1 MLNGDGGAV
10 VGADLAQVKANNLIS
25 EYVNSSFMSANE
37 RFNSAM
43 VFESML
49 DEQGIRLKR
58 EEQKID
64 KIIGEQ
70 NIIEMEQQ

>member
-1 MLNGDGGAV
+1 LESKLNGDG
-10 VGADLAQVKANNLIS
+10 VGPDVAQVKANNLIS

-49 DEQGIRLKR
+49 DEQGIR
-58 EEQKID
+58 
-64 KIIGEQ
+64 
-70 NIIEMEQQ
+70 